1 MRPIICLVSPA
12 RDPDAGLHGWLVRVR
27 AAARAGVQLVHVRQ
41 PGWDGGPLLA
51 LTRSTLEAVAGYPTR
66 VIVND
71 RLDVALA
78 AGAHGVHLRGESC
91 PAPRVRADAP
101 RGFLIGRSVHSAAE
115 AGDVAAQGGLDYL
128 VFGTTFPTR
137 SKPGRAAART
147 GTLLAAA
154 SAVPLPILAIGGIT
168 LDRIPEVARSG
179 AAGICA
185 IGLFDDDGVGA
196 TVAEVQQLWGG
207 A

>member
-1 MRPIICLVSPA
+1 VRPIICLVSPA
-12 RDPDAGLHGWLVRVR
+12 RDPDAGRDGWLARVR

-41 PGWDGGPLLA
+41 PAWDGGPLLA
-51 LTRSTLEAVAGYPTR
+51 LTRATLDAVAGHPTR

-78 AGAHGVHLRGESC
+78 AGAHGVHLRGDSC
-91 PAPRVRADAP
+91 PALRVRAHAP
-101 RGFLIGRSVHSAAE
+101 RGFLIGRSVHSVAE
-115 AGDVAAQGGLDYL
+115 AGDVASEGGLDYL
-128 VFGTTFPTR
+128 VFGTTFSTS
-137 SKPGRAAART
+137 SKPGRAAA
-147 GTLLAAA
+147 GTVALEVAA

>member
-1 MRPIICLVSPA
+1 LF
-12 RDPDAGLHGWLVRVR
+12 
-27 AAARAGVQLVHVRQ
+27 
-41 PGWDGGPLLA
+41 A

-78 AGAHGVHLRGESC
+78 AGAHGVHLRAESC
-91 PAPRVRADAP
+91 PASRVRAHAP
-101 RGFLIGRSVHSAAE
+101 RGFLVGRSVHSVAE
-115 AGDVAAQGGLDYL
+115 AGDAAAQGGLDYL
-128 VFGTTFPTR
+128 VFGTTFSTS
-137 SKPGRAAART
+137 SKPGRAAA
-147 GTLLAAA
+147 GTVALEVAA

-168 LDRIPEVARSG
+168 LDRIPDVARSG
-179 AAGICA
+179 VAGICA

-196 TVAEVQQLWGG
+196 TVAEVQRRWGG